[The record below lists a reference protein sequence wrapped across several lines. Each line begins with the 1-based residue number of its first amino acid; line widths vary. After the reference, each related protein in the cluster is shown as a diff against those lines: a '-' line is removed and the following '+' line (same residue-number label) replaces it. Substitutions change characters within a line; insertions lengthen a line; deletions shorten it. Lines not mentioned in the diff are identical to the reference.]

1 MKQQREHALK
11 LMKKARLG
19 LILPGEYMILTGF
32 VMWIIALWSTEQER
46 MFVFVSKT
54 RTLLANWIS
63 SYL

>member
-32 VMWIIALWSTEQER
+32 VM
-46 MFVFVSKT
+46 
-54 RTLLANWIS
+54 
-63 SYL
+63 